1 VTQLT
6 YAIQV
11 VPEFL
16 AMEHADARKLAN
28 IFYFYNQL
36 KVSHRLIK
44 EAREVEL
51 VDYLVGADPS
61 DACTFAYLNSMGIS
75 WPQIRIMLEAFPAI
89 VFANAD
95 PGFEL
100 YQHGTVRNLL
110 REPVLQFL
118 RKRLQIGPEEVFNM
132 IKVWILRTEI
142 AYRSMLFFLLNSGM
156 FCLFLL

>member
-1 VTQLT
+1 
-6 YAIQV
+6 
-11 VPEFL
+11 
-16 AMEHADARKLAN
+16 
-28 IFYFYNQL
+28 
-36 KVSHRLIK
+36 
-44 EAREVEL
+44 VEL

-100 YQHGTVRNLL
+100 YQHGIVRNLL